1 MLKKLIFILF
11 FIFIISCSKTPVA
24 ETGPLDDFAKCLKN
38 NGAKMYGSYTCSVC
52 KKQRELFGPSFHHVG
67 EIECHPRGENPQ
79 TQLCLEKD
87 IKKTPT
93 WTIKKEDTL
102 IEMYDEGKSV
112 EDISEKVN
120 LTPEQVKSKIY
131 PLIKDGKIEKR

>member
-93 WTIKKEDTL
+93 WTLE
-102 IEMYDEGKSV
+102 
-112 EDISEKVN
+112 
-120 LTPEQVKSKIY
+120 
-131 PLIKDGKIEKR
+131 KDGVELDRKEGYQTIEILSEFSGCTLQNG